1 MIEES
6 KEQMISRLKAE
17 FGDQLQETY
26 EIQCAF
32 HGKITGT
39 FDKFLNNQVGCKQC
53 IKQGLVTWDRDFHQA
68 LIWQAIHKLI
78 ADNKLA
84 IKQAEAEAE
93 AEVLQNASI

>member
-1 MIEES
+1 MTEEPR
-6 KEQMISRLKAE
+6 EQMINRLKVE
-17 FGDQLQETY
+17 LGDYLHETY
-26 EIQCAF
+26 EVQCAF

-39 FDKFLNNQVGCKQC
+39 FDKFLNNPVGCKQC

-84 IKQAEAEAE
+84 IKQAEAEE
-93 AEVLQNASI
+93 LENASI